1 MSDIRFELAHAA
13 INRVNLT
20 TIYDFHE
27 KYEFSKRTI
36 FADESLTLGEKIYA
50 IKILN
55 KTYDKNK
62 MIDNEGPRRTCE
74 NCNQE
79 CLATLYCEFC
89 VQNYLKA
96 NFSNWTSGNDDIDNL
111 IQNYQIETLLPDKI
125 IEWIPYNNLQ
135 NIEYLTK
142 GGFSK
147 IYTADWID
155 GRYDEWDP
163 KEQKLIRLGDHEVI
177 LKELENVES
186 ANQSWLEEAKY
197 HLKISNNKS
206 QIIPCYGFTQNPSN
220 GNYMLVIFN
229 MDIDLRKYLRQ
240 SQNQL
245 SWKERINIACDI
257 ILALYVIHEENAI
270 HRDLHS
276 GNIMYSKLN
285 QKWLIGDLGFCG
297 PADKSTESIY
307 GNLPYIAPE
316 VISGKNTTKE
326 SDIYSAAMLM
336 WEISSG
342 QPPFN
347 DFENDYNLALNIING
362 MRPKVIAGTPL
373 KYENLMKQCWDADPS
388 KRLNIYTLGEEL
400 YVLLRS
406 YQNISNETLQQEINN
421 NLEMDKTNTNCTSSK
436 LFTSKIH
443 QFKNLPEPR
452 NATEEEQEAFHSNNS
467 YDHFNIPD
475 NINGF
480 NSSSNQNYGST
491 SKASSILKDNQ
502 INYGKEI
509 VEQQQI
515 KNINIDD
522 NQINYGKEIVEQQ
535 QIKNINIDDNQINY
549 GKEIVEQQQIKNINI
564 DDEDEIYD
572 DKNFHSEEQDELEIP
587 DGKDI
592 SFDLP
597 EREFNLIV
605 PAFIKFYVW
614 NGF

>member
-1 MSDIRFELAHAA
+1 MSNIRYELVNAA
-13 INRVNLT
+13 INRSNISMDFN
-20 TIYDFHE
+20 IYDDFH
-27 KYEFSKRTI
+27 KRHEFKKQTLL
-36 FADESLTLGEKIYA
+36 ADKSLTNDEKTYT
-50 IKILN
+50 IKELN

-62 MIDNEGPRRTCE
+62 IMDNEGTRRTCE

-96 NFSNWTSGNDDIDNL
+96 NFSNWTSGNNNIDIL
-111 IQNYQIETLLPDKI
+111 IQNYQIESFRTDNI

-135 NIEYLTK
+135 NIEYLTN
-142 GGFSK
+142 GGFSEV
-147 IYTADWID
+147 YTADWID
-155 GRYDEWDP
+155 GGYEEWDS
-163 KEQKLIRLGDHEVI
+163 KEQKLIRFGRHEVI

-186 ANQSWLEEAKY
+186 ANQRWVEEAKS
-197 HLKISNNKS
+197 HLKISNK
-206 QIIPCYGFTQNPSN
+206 QAAIVPCYGLTQNPSN
-220 GNYMLVIFN
+220 GNHMLVIYKA
-229 MDIDLRKYLRQ
+229 DVDLRKYLQ
-240 SQNQL
+240 QTQNQL
-245 SWKERINIACDI
+245 SWKERINIVYDI
-257 ILALYVIHEENAI
+257 ILALGAIHHENAI

-276 GNIMYSKLN
+276 GNILYLKLN
-285 QKWLIGDLGFCG
+285 KRWVISDFGFCG

-316 VISGKNTTKE
+316 VISGKNTTKN
-326 SDIYSAAMLM
+326 SDIYSIAMLM

-347 DFENDYNLALNIING
+347 DFENDYNLALKIING
-362 MRPKVIAGTPL
+362 MRPKVITGTPL

-388 KRLNIYTLGEEL
+388 KRLDIVTLWKEIKK
-400 YVLLRS
+400 LLKS
-406 YQNISNETLQQEINN
+406 YQNISNETLQKEINN
-421 NLEMDKTNTNCTSSK
+421 NLETDKTNTNYTSSK
-436 LFTSKIH
+436 LFTSKIY
-443 QFKNLPEPR
+443 QFKNLPEPK
-452 NATEEEQEAFHSNNS
+452 NASEEEQEAFHSNNS

-522 NQINYGKEIVEQQ
+522 
-535 QIKNINIDDNQINY
+535 
-549 GKEIVEQQQIKNINI
+549 
-564 DDEDEIYD
+564 EDEVHD

-587 DGKDI
+587 DD
-592 SFDLP
+592 
-597 EREFNLIV
+597 
-605 PAFIKFYVW
+605 
-614 NGF
+614 GF